1 MTNTL
6 HRQGTIESLKHDY
19 IIFVHTAK
27 GKNREGSA
35 EKNREFM
42 RICKKYHPANMG
54 DVKQGSVLH
63 DDIGF
68 ESLLATMEDGTV
80 AAAVFTD
87 IGTLQKVLEEL
98 IKADLGICINITGLL
113 DEVQECCRRAGI
125 VRHSAEHSL
134 GIWGAKDRLPER
146 EIMEFNTM
154 CGHGMVSFNLIRKM
168 IEQVRLRRMTP
179 KQAAR
184 MMAKCCE
191 CGAFNPA
198 RAEALLDRMCSRGF
212 LYSEKRGDS
221 SRFF

>member
-6 HRQGTIESLKHDY
+6 HRQGEIESLKRDY

-35 EKNREFM
+35 EKIREFM
-42 RICKKYHPANMG
+42 KICLKYDPVNMG
-54 DVKQGSVLH
+54 DVKQGSVFQ
-63 DDIGF
+63 DDIKP
-68 ESLLATMEDGTV
+68 EDLIATMGEGTV
-80 AAAVFTD
+80 GAAVFTD
-87 IGTLQKVLEEL
+87 LETLRRVVEEL
-98 IKADLGICINITGLL
+98 IRADLGICINITGLL
-113 DEVQECCRRAGI
+113 DEVQECCRKAGI
-125 VRHSAEHSL
+125 TRHSAEHSL

-146 EIMEFNTM
+146 EVLEFNTM

-184 MMAKCCE
+184 MLAKCCA

-198 RAEALLDRMCSRGF
+198 RAEALFERMRERGF
-212 LYSEKRGDS
+212 LYSR
-221 SRFF
+221 R